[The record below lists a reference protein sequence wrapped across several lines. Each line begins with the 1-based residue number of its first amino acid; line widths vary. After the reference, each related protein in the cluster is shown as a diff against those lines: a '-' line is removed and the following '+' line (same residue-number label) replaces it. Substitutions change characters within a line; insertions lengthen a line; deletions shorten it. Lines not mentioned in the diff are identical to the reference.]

1 MIEISVVVGP
11 RDFDGVSIPDWMQR
25 RTLLPITN
33 DSATAQSP
41 RPICPAMIYMYIFK
55 YMNK

>member
-25 RTLLPITN
+25 CTLSPITN

-41 RPICPAMIYMYIFK
+41 RPICPAMRYLFIYL
-55 YMNK
+55 